1 MDPDE
6 TSMSGPRPPKAP
18 PTAAPSDAELSRIA
32 REAVHQPADPRL
44 DRHLARL
51 GAVDDPAAADA
62 QPGRSASRSS
72 AADAEIERLQGKIRQ
87 LQTVISV
94 LVVAVVFLAVI
105 AVVLLLVFLL
115 RE

>member
-6 TSMSGPRPPKAP
+6 TSMSGPRPPKAA
-18 PTAAPSDAELSRIA
+18 PTAAPTDAELSRIA

-51 GAVDDPAAADA
+51 GAVGASETVDA
-62 QPGRSASRSS
+62 ERGQSTSRPSASG
-72 AADAEIERLQGKIRQ
+72 AEVERLNGTIRR
-87 LQTVISV
+87 LEMVIMV
-94 LVVAVVFLAVI
+94 LVVAVAILAVT

-115 RE
+115 R

>member
-18 PTAAPSDAELSRIA
+18 TTAPTDAELSRIA

-51 GAVDDPAAADA
+51 GAVDASETVDA
-62 QPGRSASRSS
+62 QPGRSTSRPSTS
-72 AADAEIERLQGKIRQ
+72 GADVERLNGKIRR
-87 LQTVISV
+87 LEMVIAV
-94 LVVAVVFLAVI
+94 LVVAVAILAVI

-115 RE
+115 R